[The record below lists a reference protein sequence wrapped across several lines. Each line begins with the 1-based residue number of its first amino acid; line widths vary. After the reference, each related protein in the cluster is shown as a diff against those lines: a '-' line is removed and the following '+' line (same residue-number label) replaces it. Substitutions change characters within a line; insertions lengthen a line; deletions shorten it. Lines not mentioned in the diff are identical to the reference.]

1 MPDEKDIDAIEKMLQ
16 ELGETELELGEI
28 DEQEYLAQQKP
39 GEGLP
44 VIAEAEEA
52 EPVPSR
58 GEEDFQ
64 ELLKDIEIGLTE
76 ERELEEKM
84 TAEGAAP
91 AAEEAEPVEEIPL
104 TEAILPE
111 EEALLPEAEMPAVE
125 EEVALPEAE
134 IPAVREEVLSLEE
147 EPSAIEP
154 MPGLEELLGEEAP
167 VTGPEEPAARIPEP
181 AAPEEPSPE
190 MPELEP
196 SPEVE
201 VPLPEEEVEPE
212 TPEAIDEGALD
223 LPVDFD
229 IEDLA
234 ITEKPPITEGFAEE
248 EIREEG
254 FEEVSP
260 EPETGELPET
270 GEPEA
275 LSAAPEGEL
284 ISIEEPPVELEDL
297 IFKEPEEVEGE
308 PVTEEVVEEPA
319 EEAPPT
325 EEIPEMIEDISF
337 EDLEVM
343 SLKEEALPGELPPI
357 KEIGAEELQAGEEI
371 EPAPGP
377 QGELVEE
384 PAHEVVEEI
393 EGQISPEMPEVQEIV
408 EEEAAVTGGEA
419 VELTED
425 DIGQIKT
432 KLSTMSPVVA
442 AAVQD
447 IIVKGTLPTDSMNG
461 VVDLLILDAPEQEIV
476 EYVERVT
483 GKKIAVPR
491 IRRPVPVV
499 ARKPGV
505 LGALA
510 ENLGPFVRASML
522 VGAILIVLAA
532 LFFVFFWNPYNA
544 SKHYK
549 TALENIREKDWEQV
563 ELNIDDTAEFQNK
576 SPHFFHGI
584 RQYDNLGWKLMLAGN
599 YSLAIDVFERG
610 IRRELDKNQGIRSI
624 KGIGNSRI
632 FMRLAILFN
641 VLGEYA
647 QSEEL
652 YAFMLNDLEGLKS
665 AAYEAPEINVIYQKP
680 YIIQLLDGTD
690 FIERQKGGLR
700 EYKRALSEEDRV
712 RKADEVTLL
721 IAERIAEHTSLR
733 KADEYDFRML
743 RGENLIDELTRGGG
757 DFNSE
762 GERRD
767 DIARVQF
774 QEAAQ
779 KNRGEAAPLY
789 KQLQIAILKD
799 DYAQVVN
806 LKDKI
811 LRRFPKSRDEEVQT
825 ELARYYIE
833 DENFSLVRDLLL
845 GALHKKS
852 IVYPY
857 PPAYAAYGAYYK
869 AVGNNA
875 LREEYLRAAIVAENR
890 RVLPRTWNY
899 RDRKLVAW
907 TDYMNPKSELR
918 KSERVQASEQQAGN
932 PALLFPWDS
941 RDYAFLSSAY
951 NGLGEIY
958 ALGESFE
965 KVAQAIQ
972 YFRKAIDPY
981 STRPRE
987 EYAFNPEVPEATFN
1001 LAQLYFYRVKDY
1013 DNAFKLYRAYQ
1024 EAFEENKFN
1033 KWDGSAYS
1041 PYVNDLYY
1049 NLGYLHYNQTKNNQP
1064 QNWTKALEY
1073 WSKLEPILPDNPHLQ
1088 MAIGNT
1094 LLHKGAYESA
1104 LGRYLYLAEVYDRLV
1119 DGLGE
1124 IKPWQDYD
1132 RRILGEAAAVYNNLG
1147 VAYQKLSEQK
1157 PIDNYQRN
1165 SLVALYK
1172 AGEYADI
1179 LGEDRG
1185 NIQYNIYYIVHPEVV
1200 RSDMKITDDLSDNYR
1215 FTVQ

>member
-1 MPDEKDIDAIEKMLQ
+1 MPDKKDIDAIEKMLQ

-28 DEQEYLAQQKP
+28 REQEYLAQQKP
-39 GEGLP
+39 GEGP
-44 VIAEAEEA
+44 PRIAEAEEA
-52 EPVPSR
+52 EPVPSGGPVPSR

-84 TAEGAAP
+84 TAEGEAP

-111 EEALLPEAEMPAVE
+111 EE
-125 EEVALPEAE
+125 
-134 IPAVREEVLSLEE
+134 
-147 EPSAIEP
+147 PSAFVPI
-154 MPGLEELLGEEAP
+154 PGLEELLGEEAP
-167 VTGPEEPAARIPEP
+167 ATAPEESAAKIPEP

-190 MPELEP
+190 MPGLEP

-201 VPLPEEEVEPE
+201 IPLPEEEVEPE

-229 IEDLA
+229 MEDLA
-234 ITEKPPITEGFAEE
+234 VAEKPPFTEGFAEE
-248 EIREEG
+248 EVREEG

-260 EPETGELPET
+260 EPEA

-275 LSAAPEGEL
+275 LSAAPEGES

-308 PVTEEVVEEPA
+308 P
-319 EEAPPT
+319 
-325 EEIPEMIEDISF
+325 
-337 EDLEVM
+337 
-343 SLKEEALPGELPPI
+343 ALLQLPPI
-357 KEIGAEELQAGEEI
+357 EEIGAEELEAGEET

-377 QGELVEE
+377 QVELGEE

-393 EGQISPEMPEVQEIV
+393 ERQIGPEMPEGQEIV
-408 EEEAAVTGGEA
+408 EEEPAVTGGEA

-461 VVDLLILDAPEQEIV
+461 IVELLILDAPEQEIV

-483 GKKIAVPR
+483 GKKISVPR
-491 IRRPVPVV
+491 IPRPVPVV

-549 TALENIREKDWEQV
+549 TALENIGEKDWEQV
-563 ELNIDDTAEFQNK
+563 ESNIDDAAEFQNK

-599 YSLAIDVFERG
+599 YNLSIDVFERG
-610 IRRELDKNQGIRSI
+610 IRRELDKNQSIRGI

-665 AAYEAPEINVIYQKP
+665 AAYEAPEINVIYQKL

-690 FIERQKGGLR
+690 FIEKQKENLR
-700 EYKRALSEEDRV
+700 AYKRIDSEDDRV
-712 RKADEVTLL
+712 RKTDEVTFL
-721 IAERIAEHTSLR
+721 IAERIAEHTSLSN
-733 KADEYDFRML
+733 ADEYDFKML
-743 RGENLIDELTRGGG
+743 RGENLIDELTSGGG
-757 DFNSE
+757 DLNSE
-762 GERRD
+762 EERGD
-767 DIARVQF
+767 DITRVARIQF

-789 KQLQIAILKD
+789 KQLQIAILTD

-806 LKDKI
+806 LTDQI

-845 GALHKKS
+845 RALHKKS

-869 AVGNNA
+869 AVGNNTS
-875 LREEYLRAAIVAENR
+875 REDYLRAAIEAENK
-890 RVLPRTWNY
+890 RVLPRRWSY

-907 TDYMNPKSELR
+907 TDYTNPKSELR
-918 KSERVQASEQQAGN
+918 KSDRVQASEQQAGN
-932 PALLFPWDS
+932 PVLLFPWDR
-941 RDYAFLSSAY
+941 RDFALLSHAY

-965 KVAQAIQ
+965 NVAQAIQ
-972 YFRKAIDPY
+972 FFRKAIDPY
-981 STRPRE
+981 STQPRE
-987 EYAFNPEVPEATFN
+987 EYPFNPEVPEATFN

-1024 EAFEENKFN
+1024 EAFEENRLK

-1049 NLGYLHYNQTKNNQP
+1049 NLGYLYYNQTKNNQP
-1064 QNWTKALEY
+1064 QNWTKSLEY
-1073 WSKLEPILPDNPHLQ
+1073 WSKLEPIVPDNPYLQ

-1124 IKPWQDYD
+1124 IKLWQNYD

-1185 NIQYNIYYIVHPEVV
+1185 NIQYNIHYIIHPEVV
-1200 RSDMKITDDLSDNYR
+1200 RSDMKINDYLSDNYR